1 MILKFSAH
9 VPHQRPE
16 AERVVGGSVSSPA
29 ELGVEGELAWL
40 PWADTLVAL
49 TAVLAAYMLAS
60 SWNLPMFFLYRI
72 LLLPNQ
78 FETCGDADESSGY
91 GESRRTFAAEAPRR

>member
-1 MILKFSAH
+1 M
-9 VPHQRPE
+9 
-16 AERVVGGSVSSPA
+16 
-29 ELGVEGELAWL
+29 
-40 PWADTLVAL
+40 AL

-78 FETCGDADESSGY
+78 FDTCGDGDERSGY
-91 GESRRTFAAEAPRR
+91 SESRRAFAVEAPRKIKTLWGNVKNMSLVLFYMEITLQHHKNSQIISEI

>member
-1 MILKFSAH
+1 M
-9 VPHQRPE
+9 
-16 AERVVGGSVSSPA
+16 
-29 ELGVEGELAWL
+29 
-40 PWADTLVAL
+40 AL

-78 FETCGDADESSGY
+78 FDTCQTGVDTVDAVVGLQQNSSGH
-91 GESRRTFAAEAPRR
+91 ERNQRNTFGSIQMCSVDGFSFP

>member
-1 MILKFSAH
+1 M
-9 VPHQRPE
+9 
-16 AERVVGGSVSSPA
+16 
-29 ELGVEGELAWL
+29 AWL

-78 FETCGDADESSGY
+78 FDTCRAAMKARLHRDMADGGDRHSDAVATCATVMPHFLASSSLASSLG
-91 GESRRTFAAEAPRR
+91 